1 MSTGLHNLG
10 PSGLLRPSSTVK
22 VGPRILHHLGLMTQL
37 GLNLRNVSDA
47 ATTQERTY
55 AEATRLPRL
64 DATVTPGHVVDL
76 ATNDG
81 GIARQN
87 TQTVKTPLLR
97 HGRVEAALESLLL
110 SHGEEIVAQLGR
122 RRDTIVPLGN
132 RIGSIRPLSSIGGRS
147 GRRWRR
153 DSGDRTRRITV
164 LVIVATRRRLL
175 HDQGRFELLFFL
187 PLRLQGR
194 LLDCVSSRL
203 VRHHH
208 IGATKTARHQRHD
221 VTRPDHLLLTL
232 LKLTLGPL
240 APATIR
246 IRIDNAYL
254 FDLLPKLLDNA
265 RVPNSGGVEDKLTL
279 RTTNVVLLGSDR
291 KLFATTK
298 SSLVIV
304 NESNVRRILEVIS
317 AERGLI
323 LSTGR
328 NKLKVLAE
336 AENVFDS
343 RAGSRLIL
351 NEPYYELAKP
361 RSRRRGHTG
370 ARRIGKWINGGDSV
384 GTQGKEA
391 FVGRRGGRLKS
402 INTIAAATETTPSSR
417 SCWRARRRIDDDA
430 RMTLARAG
438 RRLSLGLGNTTCE
451 CQRRY
456 SEESTYVPRVTGR
469 FLGDEALPCGDERSD
484 GRTIVKKLKRRA
496 GFEDD

>member
-1 MSTGLHNLG
+1 
-10 PSGLLRPSSTVK
+10 
-22 VGPRILHHLGLMTQL
+22 
-37 GLNLRNVSDA
+37 
-47 ATTQERTY
+47 
-55 AEATRLPRL
+55 
-64 DATVTPGHVVDL
+64 
-76 ATNDG
+76 
-81 GIARQN
+81 
-87 TQTVKTPLLR
+87 
-97 HGRVEAALESLLL
+97 
-110 SHGEEIVAQLGR
+110 
-122 RRDTIVPLGN
+122 
-132 RIGSIRPLSSIGGRS
+132 
-147 GRRWRR
+147 
-153 DSGDRTRRITV
+153 
-164 LVIVATRRRLL
+164 
-175 HDQGRFELLFFL
+175 
-187 PLRLQGR
+187 
-194 LLDCVSSRL
+194 
-203 VRHHH
+203 
-208 IGATKTARHQRHD
+208 